1 MGGPDGELGA
11 SLRYLNQRYSAP
23 WNEIKGVLTDIG
35 ISVPEMLH
43 FEPSGNRNIS
53 ETEVAISVPEMFRI
67 VELSKKTIICGLPLF
82 SFKNSEQI
90 KKWDDNSSE
99 DKPFKVQKSKRTR
112 YIDVYASVAMC

>member
-35 ISVPEMLH
+35 ISVPEMFH

-53 ETEVAISVPEMFRI
+53 ETEVAISVPEMFHI

>member
-1 MGGPDGELGA
+1 MPYGEV
-11 SLRYLNQRYSAP
+11 
-23 WNEIKGVLTDIG
+23 KGLLTDIG

-53 ETEVAISVPEMFRI
+53 ETEVAISVPEMFHI
-67 VELSKKTIICGLPLF
+67 VEFSKKTIICGLPLF